1 MSAAVT
7 TETMDDK
14 RTEKLRR
21 RLSNPWMLKL
31 FMLSKL
37 PLALIA
43 GLRVQQLD
51 EQECAVSVPYGW
63 LSTNPFK
70 STYFAALSMAA
81 EMSTGA
87 LAMVT
92 VSAAPV
98 PVSILVVGMRGE
110 FVKKATGLT
119 TFRCTSGAQL
129 SQAVLKTVGDGE
141 PVVQEAET
149 IGTDEEGN
157 VIAKFTFTWSFKRK
171 SR

>member
-1 MSAAVT
+1 MSAVAA
-7 TETMDDK
+7 TEGLE
-14 RTEKLRR
+14 RGRVEKLRR

-31 FMLSKL
+31 FMLMKL
-37 PLALIA
+37 PLALLA
-43 GLRVQQLD
+43 GLRIQRID
-51 EQECAVSVPYGW
+51 DSECAVSVPYRW

-92 VSAAPV
+92 VQASPV

-119 TFRCTSGAQL
+119 TFRCTSGELL
-129 SQAVLKTVGDGE
+129 SEAVLKTIGDGE
-141 PVVQEAET
+141 ASVAEAET
-149 IGTDEEGN
+149 VGTDEHGN
-157 VIAKFTFTWSFKRK
+157 VIARFTFTWSFKRK
-171 SR
+171 SS